1 MEIDRDNQLWV
12 HEPVV
17 GVYFQQRSKLPSM
30 PQFQQ
35 LLKPGQRLSRTGKCV
50 CHRMSVKNPP
60 SVGCFLPQIAIACA
74 YVQTATRLWCVCE
87 GPAAVSPWA
96 GRAKSHQA
104 RTTHSFS
111 FFLSTRAGG
120 ALLSTLLNS
129 TSTWVPRMQAAYN
142 LSLLLLQIGKS
153 PNFLGIS
160 WAVRAKQ
167 LRKIGGLEEEKG
179 TKPRDSHMKKR
190 SSTGLNCQLDNG
202 DS

>member
-1 MEIDRDNQLWV
+1 MNELCFMEQCQEGPRTMERDRDNQLWV

-17 GVYFQQRSKLPSM
+17 GVYFQQRSKLLSST

-35 LLKPGQRLSRTGKCV
+35 LLKPGRRLSRTGKCV

-87 GPAAVSPWA
+87 GPAAVGPWA

-104 RTTHSFS
+104 RRTHSFS

-120 ALLSTLLNS
+120 SSINS
-129 TSTWVPRMQAAYN
+129 TSTCALNARSRQPKLTTLTDWQESQFP
-142 LSLLLLQIGKS
+142 GH
-153 PNFLGIS
+153 FLGN
-160 WAVRAKQ
+160 
-167 LRKIGGLEEEKG
+167 KG
-179 TKPRDSHMKKR
+179 
-190 SSTGLNCQLDNG
+190 
-202 DS
+202 